1 MRVFKTHEFA
11 KWAKKQNV
19 TDKVIRNA
27 VGAMQRGLI
36 YAEIGDGLCKQ
47 QIARPGQGK
56 RGGHRMLVA
65 FKKNDRAIFVFGFSK
80 NDRANIDEQEEKLYR
95 MLAKYYLNLSDT
107 EIDEM
112 LSKKTLIEVS
122 YEQDR

>member
-47 QIARPGQGK
+47 QIARPG
-56 RGGHRMLVA
+56 L
-65 FKKNDRAIFVFGFSK
+65 
-80 NDRANIDEQEEKLYR
+80 
-95 MLAKYYLNLSDT
+95 
-107 EIDEM
+107 
-112 LSKKTLIEVS
+112 
-122 YEQDR
+122 